1 LIYIWVMGISA
12 FVLTLVPVV
21 VVHELGHFLF
31 CKLFGVYVKTFS
43 IGIGPKILRKRWGE
57 TEYVISAIPFGGYVK
72 MAGEGMMEEI
82 QDTGT
87 WEERKYPLGT
97 VEGNK
102 EAAGLDD
109 DIPPERHFFNKPAWQ
124 RGLVF
129 VAGPLFNVVLAFIL
143 FTGLVFV
150 TGREYIPSTTI
161 GMIHEGTPAA
171 ESGFQVGDRLL
182 TVDGLEVDT
191 WGEALTA
198 LLPLSAQDVDKAQPI
213 TVTVD
218 RDGLTETLELKPV
231 SAAEYGFW
239 TNGLEVWG
247 TTVGQVQKGG
257 KAAELGLLTGDE
269 IETVDGQV
277 VRTFGAIARIINDA
291 PGREI
296 ELTWKRDGQL
306 MSGMVVPQL
315 VAIDPSRSV
324 GRISISRKLESER
337 IGIIESCRL
346 GYQRTWYTIRDVVS
360 VLRDGIRGRLGLD
373 AVGGPV
379 RIGQAAG
386 EMLRWGFS
394 RLVYFVAFFSVN
406 LFLLNLLPIPVLDG
420 GHVLFLIFEVLRG
433 GKPVPERMQ
442 AIATQIGL
450 IILLIFMTFV
460 IVLDVW
466 KVSGH

>member
-1 LIYIWVMGISA
+1 MGISA

-97 VEGNK
+97 EEGNR

-109 DIPPERHFFNKPAWQ
+109 DIPAERHFFNRPAWQ

-129 VAGPLFNVVLAFIL
+129 VAGPLFNLVLAFVL
-143 FTGLVFV
+143 FTSLVLV
-150 TGREYIPSTTI
+150 TGIQYIPSTTI
-161 GMIHEGTPAA
+161 GVVHEGTPAA
-171 ESGFQVGDRLL
+171 DSGLLPGDRFL
-182 TVDGLEVDT
+182 TVGGQEVNNWEDT
-191 WGEALTA
+191 VRG
-198 LLPLSAQDVDKAQPI
+198 LLPLSAGGSEEGHPV
-213 TVTVD
+213 TVTIE
-218 RDGLTETLELKPV
+218 RDGDTKSLELKPI
-231 SAAEYGFW
+231 SREEFGYWSQGI
-239 TNGLEVWG
+239 EVWE

-257 KAAELGLLTGDE
+257 KAAELGLISGDE
-269 IETVDGQV
+269 ILTVDGKEV
-277 VRTFGAIARIINDA
+277 SSFGSIARIINDA

-296 ELTWKRDGQL
+296 ELTWKRGEEL
-306 MSGMVVPQL
+306 MSGQVTPQL
-315 VAIDPSRSV
+315 VAVEPNRSV
-324 GRISISRKLESER
+324 GRISISQHLESES
-337 IGIIESCRL
+337 IGLGEAIRL
-346 GYQRTWYTIRDVVS
+346 GYLRTWFTIRDVVT
-360 VLRDGIRGRLGLD
+360 VLQDGIRGRLGLD

-420 GHVLFLIFEVLRG
+420 GHVLFLLFEVMRG
-433 GKPVPERMQ
+433 GKPVPERLQ

-450 IILLIFMTFV
+450 IILLLFMTFV

>member
-1 LIYIWVMGISA
+1 MINIWVMGIFA
-12 FVLTLVPVV
+12 FMLTLVLVV

-97 VEGNK
+97 EAGNK
-102 EAAGLDD
+102 EAAGQDD
-109 DIPPERHFFNKPAWQ
+109 DIPPERHFFNRPAWQ

-129 VAGPLFNVVLAFIL
+129 IAGPLFNLVLAFL
-143 FTGLVFV
+143 LYSTLVFV
-150 TGREYIPSTTI
+150 GGLRDIPFTTV
-161 GMIHEGTPAA
+161 GVIHEGTAA
-171 ESGFQVGDRLL
+171 ASSGLEVGDRLL
-182 TVDGLEVDT
+182 AIDGQDVST
-191 WGEALTA
+191 WGQVLSALA
-198 LLPLSAQDVDKAQPI
+198 PLSAQDLSNATPLAATI
-213 TVTVD
+213 E
-218 RDGLTETLELKPV
+218 RDGMTQQLELEPV
-231 SAAEYGFW
+231 LLDTEGPWAS
-239 TNGLEVWG
+239 GLEVWN
-247 TTVGQVQKGG
+247 TTVGLVQKGG
-257 KAAELGLLTGDE
+257 KAAELGLQSGDL
-269 IETVDGQV
+269 IETVDGQKV
-277 VRTFGAIARIINDA
+277 TSFGSIARIVNEA

-296 ELTWKRDGQL
+296 ELTWLRAGKP
-306 MSGMVVPQL
+306 MSGLVVPQL
-315 VAIDPSRSV
+315 QEIEPGRSV
-324 GRISISRKLESER
+324 GRISIERYFESEKVSFGR
-337 IGIIESCRL
+337 ACKL
-346 GYQRTWYTIRDVVS
+346 GYSQTIDTIVRTVA
-360 VLRDGIRGRLGLD
+360 VLRDGIMGRLGLD

-386 EMLRWGFS
+386 EMLRWSFS
-394 RLVYFVAFFSVN
+394 HLMYFVAFFSVN
-406 LFLLNLLPIPVLDG
+406 LFLLNLMPIPVLDG

-433 GKPVPERMQ
+433 GKPVPERLQ

-450 IILLIFMTFV
+450 IILLLFMTFV